1 MYSIINQK
9 QITNAPAE
17 TLIMTTEPIKVLCV
31 DDNAVIAL
39 GMQVA
44 IDDDPGMRCVGCLYR
59 ADELT
64 SEVERSHPDVVV
76 LDARMPGKAPMDA
89 LRELSASHPDV
100 RVIIFSGF
108 DDAAAVGQ
116 AVEAGARGY
125 VSKRGDT
132 DDVLEAIR
140 AVIRGEFAHSTA

>member
-1 MYSIINQK
+1 
-9 QITNAPAE
+9 
-17 TLIMTTEPIKVLCV
+17 
-31 DDNAVIAL
+31 
-39 GMQVA
+39 
-44 IDDDPGMRCVGCLYR
+44 
-59 ADELT
+59 
-64 SEVERSHPDVVV
+64 
-76 LDARMPGKAPMDA
+76 